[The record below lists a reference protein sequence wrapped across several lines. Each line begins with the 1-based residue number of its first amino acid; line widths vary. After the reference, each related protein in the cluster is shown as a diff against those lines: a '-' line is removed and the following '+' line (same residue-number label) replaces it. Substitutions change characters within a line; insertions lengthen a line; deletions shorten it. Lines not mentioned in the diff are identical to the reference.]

1 MSSDGYTKAKQH
13 TFKINFDSNEK
24 LEIKIEPLAVAF
36 SGQLR
41 FDSEEGIDEILPL
54 IKMNVSGE
62 QYPITEI
69 KDVEFEENFREYKVW
84 VPYERFKK
92 LEMDFVVEPVI
103 AGQTRPIVLKPERKE
118 FMLSRIEPMLTNHIT
133 FKVVEGMFV
142 EG

>member
-1 MSSDGYTKAKQH
+1 
-13 TFKINFDSNEK
+13 
-24 LEIKIEPLAVAF
+24 
-36 SGQLR
+36 
-41 FDSEEGIDEILPL
+41 
-54 IKMNVSGE
+54 MNVSGE